1 MKFDNLTTALVLI
14 ASVFLL
20 KHNSYAQQFEN
31 EIRPILAKH
40 CFQCHGSDKQES
52 KIRFDTLST
61 NLIENRPAA
70 ETWHD
75 ALTSLDL
82 GEMPP
87 DDQPDL
93 SPVEHEKLTTWI
105 RQRLKEAEA
114 SKTPNIGSV
123 VLRRLNRIEYQ
134 NTMVD
139 LLGVDLAY
147 STNLPPDT
155 PSEQGFQNNGGA
167 LTISPMA
174 LEFYLAAAR
183 DGLSKAIVTG
193 PPPQIFNEP
202 VSLSTSGGK
211 RKELSSNHLGLGAQ
225 FIGKLNNFPNSGEF
239 RIRVTAQANLVDGAD
254 YPRLKATFG
263 YRADT
268 QSPNKEIG
276 TTEVTSEQPG
286 VYEFRGRMEDFPIQ
300 SRNQSKFPGQLI
312 TLTNVFNDGKQR
324 KLTRKVETTVEKN
337 GKLRKVKKTELIKHA
352 DVPTITIQSVEFTSP
367 LYESWPPNHHQTI
380 LFDSR
385 TRDISE
391 QAYAREVIGKFMQ
404 RAFRRPVLDW
414 ETDSMLELFAKLK
427 KSTTTFEEAIRE
439 TLAIILVSPD
449 FLFLVETAKDKD
461 SESELLTSFELASR
475 LSYFLWS
482 TMPDQRL
489 YDVAAAGRLMQPNV
503 LAQEVERML
512 GDPKSSQFI
521 RQFSDQW
528 LDLASVN
535 RVAINPQYYEQWD
548 TSLEPWMQEESR
560 QFFAEILQKDL
571 SALNFIDSEFAML
584 NAPMARHY
592 GIENGPRGV
601 AFERVQLPEGSNR
614 GGLLGQASILLGNS
628 TGEDSHPI
636 LRGVWVRERLL
647 NDPPDPP
654 PPNVPA
660 LESNDP
666 KFNELTVRE
675 QLKIHRQDVS
685 CAACHRRIDPWGLA
699 LEHFDAVGQWRTNV
713 KRLNR
718 KKVFSVPVQA
728 ETVLPSGK
736 KISGAADLKNYLLQH
751 RSKQFAET
759 IATQITSYAIGRSVE
774 FADKRNIESITNTFI
789 ESDYR
794 LQALIQR
801 IVQDPLFQSK

>member
-14 ASVFLL
+14 ASVLLL
-20 KHNSYAQQFEN
+20 KHDSYAQQFKN
-31 EIRPILAKH
+31 EILPILAKH

-87 DDQPDL
+87 ADQPDL

-105 RQRLKEAEA
+105 RQQLKEAEA
-114 SKTPNIGSV
+114 SKTQNTGSV

-193 PPPQIFNEP
+193 ARPQIFNEP
-202 VSLSTSGGK
+202 VPLSTSGGK

-268 QSPNKEIG
+268 QSPSKEIG
-276 TTEVTSEQPG
+276 TIEITSEQPG

-337 GKLRKVKKTELIKHA
+337 GKLRKVKTTELIKHA

-367 LYESWPPNHHQTI
+367 LYESWPPNHHQRI

-414 ETDSMLELFAKLK
+414 ETDSMLELFAKLR

-439 TLAIILVSPD
+439 TLALILVSPD
-449 FLFLVETAKDKD
+449 FLFLVETAKDTD

-489 YDVAAAGRLMQPNV
+489 YDVAASGTLMQPNV

-535 RVAINPQYYEQWD
+535 QVAINPQYYEQWD

-592 GIENGPRGV
+592 GIKNGPRGV
-601 AFERVQLPEGSNR
+601 AFERVQLPEGSKR

-660 LESNDP
+660 LESTDP
-666 KFNELTVRE
+666 TFNELTVRE

-713 KRLNR
+713 KRLDR
-718 KKVFSVPVQA
+718 KKALSVPVQA
-728 ETVLPSGK
+728 ETVLPSGE

-774 FADKRNIESITNTFI
+774 FSDKRNIESITTTFI
-789 ESDYR
+789 ESGYR

>member
-20 KHNSYAQQFEN
+20 KHNSYAQQFKN

-300 SRNQSKFPGQLI
+300 SRNQSKFPGQQI

-414 ETDSMLELFAKLK
+414 ETDSMLELFAKLR

-439 TLAIILVSPD
+439 TLALILVSPD

-489 YDVAAAGRLMQPNV
+489 YDVAASGTLMQPNV

-512 GDPKSSQFI
+512 GDPKSSQFT

-699 LEHFDAVGQWRTNV
+699 LEHFDAVGKWRTNV

-728 ETVLPSGK
+728 ETVLPSGE

>member
-20 KHNSYAQQFEN
+20 KHNSYAQQFKN

-414 ETDSMLELFAKLK
+414 ETDSMLELFAKLR

-439 TLAIILVSPD
+439 TLALILVSPD

-489 YDVAAAGRLMQPNV
+489 YDVAASGTLMQPNV

-751 RSKQFAET
+751 RNKQFAQT
-759 IATQITSYAIGRSVE
+759 VATQITSYAIGRSVE

>member
-20 KHNSYAQQFEN
+20 KHNSYAQQFKN

-211 RKELSSNHLGLGAQ
+211 RKELISNHLGLGAQ

-300 SRNQSKFPGQLI
+300 SRNQSKFPGQQI

-414 ETDSMLELFAKLK
+414 ETDSMLELFAKLR

-439 TLAIILVSPD
+439 TLALILVSPD
-449 FLFLVETAKDKD
+449 FLFLVETAKDTD

-489 YDVAAAGRLMQPNV
+489 YDVAASGTLMQPNV

-636 LRGVWVRERLL
+636 LRGVWIRERLL

-713 KRLNR
+713 KRLDR
-718 KKVFSVPVQA
+718 KKALSVPVQA
-728 ETVLPSGK
+728 ETVLPSGE

>member
-20 KHNSYAQQFEN
+20 KHNSYAQQFKN

-93 SPVEHEKLTTWI
+93 SPVEHEKLTNWI

-300 SRNQSKFPGQLI
+300 SRNQSKFPGQQI

-449 FLFLVETAKDKD
+449 FLFLVETAKDTD

-489 YDVAAAGRLMQPNV
+489 YDVAASGTLMQPNV

-636 LRGVWVRERLL
+636 LRGVWIRERLL

-728 ETVLPSGK
+728 ETVLPSGE

>member
-1 MKFDNLTTALVLI
+1 MKFDNLTTAFVLI

-20 KHNSYAQQFEN
+20 KHDSYAQQFKN

-52 KIRFDTLST
+52 KIRFDNLST

-93 SPVEHEKLTTWI
+93 SPVEHETLTTWI
-105 RQRLKEAEA
+105 RQQLKKAEA

-155 PSEQGFQNNGGA
+155 PSEQGFQNNGAA

-193 PPPQIFNEP
+193 ARPQIFIEP
-202 VSLSTSGGK
+202 VPLSTSGGK
-211 RKELSSNHLGLGAQ
+211 RKELISNHLGLGEQ

-254 YPRLKATFG
+254 YPRLKATLG

-276 TTEVTSEQPG
+276 TIEITSQQPG

-337 GKLRKVKKTELIKHA
+337 GKLRKVKTTELIKHT

-380 LFDSR
+380 LFDSP

-414 ETDSMLELFAKLK
+414 ETESMLELFAKLR

-439 TLAIILVSPD
+439 TLALILVSPD
-449 FLFLVETAKDKD
+449 FLFLVETAKDTD

-482 TMPDQRL
+482 TMPDQQL
-489 YDVAAAGRLMQPNV
+489 YDVAASGTLMQPNV

-592 GIENGPRGV
+592 GIDNGPRGV
-601 AFERVQLPEGSNR
+601 AFERVQLPEGSKR

-699 LEHFDAVGQWRTNV
+699 LEHFDAVGQYRTNV
-713 KRLNR
+713 KRLDR
-718 KKVFSVPVQA
+718 KKVLSVPVQA
-728 ETVLPSGK
+728 GTVLPSGE

-759 IATQITSYAIGRSVE
+759 IATQITS
-774 FADKRNIESITNTFI
+774 
-789 ESDYR
+789 
-794 LQALIQR
+794 
-801 IVQDPLFQSK
+801 

>member
-1 MKFDNLTTALVLI
+1 MKFDNLTTAFVLI

-20 KHNSYAQQFEN
+20 KHNSYAQEFN
-31 EIRPILAKH
+31 DEIRPILAKH

-93 SPVEHEKLTTWI
+93 SPVEHETLTTWI
-105 RQRLKEAEA
+105 RQQLKEAEA
-114 SKTPNIGSV
+114 SKTQNTGSV

-155 PSEQGFQNNGGA
+155 PSEQGFQNNGAA

-193 PPPQIFNEP
+193 ARPQIFNEP

-211 RKELSSNHLGLGAQ
+211 RKELISNHLGLSEQ

-276 TTEVTSEQPG
+276 TTEITSEQPG

-337 GKLRKVKKTELIKHA
+337 GKLRKVKTTELIKHA

-367 LYESWPPNHHQTI
+367 LYESWPPAHHQTI
-380 LFDSR
+380 LFDSP

-391 QAYAREVIGKFMQ
+391 QAYARKVIGKFMQ

-414 ETDSMLELFAKLK
+414 ETDSMLELFAKLR

-439 TLAIILVSPD
+439 TLALILVSPD
-449 FLFLVETAKDKD
+449 FLFLVETAKDTD

-489 YDVAAAGRLMQPNV
+489 YDLAASGTLMQPNV
-503 LAQEVERML
+503 LTQEVERML

-535 RVAINPQYYEQWD
+535 RVAINPQYHEQWD

-560 QFFAEILQKDL
+560 QFFAEILQKNL
-571 SALNFIDSEFAML
+571 SALNFINSEFAML

-601 AFERVQLPEGSNR
+601 AFERVELPKGSNR

-636 LRGVWVRERLL
+636 LRGVWIRERLL

-660 LESNDP
+660 LETNDP

-675 QLKIHRQDVS
+675 QLKIHRQDVN

-718 KKVFSVPVQA
+718 KKVLSVPVQA
-728 ETVLPSGK
+728 ETVLPSGE

-751 RSKQFAET
+751 RSKRFAQT

-774 FADKRNIESITNTFI
+774 FADKPNIESITNTFI

>member
-20 KHNSYAQQFEN
+20 KHNSYAQQFKN

-211 RKELSSNHLGLGAQ
+211 RKELISNHLGLGAQ

-300 SRNQSKFPGQLI
+300 SRNQSKFPGQQI

-414 ETDSMLELFAKLK
+414 ETDSMLELFAKLR

-439 TLAIILVSPD
+439 TLALILVSPD
-449 FLFLVETAKDKD
+449 FLFLVETAKDTD

-489 YDVAAAGRLMQPNV
+489 YDVAASGTLMQPNV

-521 RQFSDQW
+521 RQFADQW

-636 LRGVWVRERLL
+636 LRGVWIRERLL

>member
-114 SKTPNIGSV
+114 SKTQNIGSV

-414 ETDSMLELFAKLK
+414 ETDSMLELFAKLR

-439 TLAIILVSPD
+439 TLALILVSPD

-489 YDVAAAGRLMQPNV
+489 YDVAASGTLMQPNV

-512 GDPKSSQFI
+512 GDPNSSQFT

-592 GIENGPRGV
+592 GIENAPRGV

-660 LESNDP
+660 LESTDP
-666 KFNELTVRE
+666 KFNELAVRE

-728 ETVLPSGK
+728 ETVLPSGE

>member
-1 MKFDNLTTALVLI
+1 MKFDNLTTAFVLI

-20 KHNSYAQQFEN
+20 KHDSYAQQFKN

-52 KIRFDTLST
+52 KIRFDNLST
-61 NLIENRPAA
+61 DLIENRPAA

-93 SPVEHEKLTTWI
+93 SPVEHETLTTWI
-105 RQRLKEAEA
+105 RQQLKKAEA

-155 PSEQGFQNNGGA
+155 PSEQGFQNNGAA

-193 PPPQIFNEP
+193 ARPQIFIEP
-202 VSLSTSGGK
+202 VPLSTSGGK
-211 RKELSSNHLGLGAQ
+211 RKELISNHLGLGEQ

-254 YPRLKATFG
+254 YPRLKATLG

-276 TTEVTSEQPG
+276 TIEITSQQPG

-337 GKLRKVKKTELIKHA
+337 GKLRKVKTTELIKHT

-380 LFDSR
+380 LFDSP

-414 ETDSMLELFAKLK
+414 ETDSMLELFAKLR

-439 TLAIILVSPD
+439 TLALILVSPD
-449 FLFLVETAKDKD
+449 FLFLVETAKDTD

-482 TMPDQRL
+482 TMPDQQL
-489 YDVAAAGRLMQPNV
+489 YDVAASGTLMQPNV

-592 GIENGPRGV
+592 GIDNGPRGV
-601 AFERVQLPEGSNR
+601 AFERVQLPEGSKR

-699 LEHFDAVGQWRTNV
+699 LEHFDAVGQYRTNV
-713 KRLNR
+713 KRLDR
-718 KKVFSVPVQA
+718 KKVLSVPVQA
-728 ETVLPSGK
+728 ETVLPSGE
-736 KISGAADLKNYLLQH
+736 KISGATDLKNYLLQH

-774 FADKRNIESITNTFI
+774 FADKRNIESITTTFI
-789 ESDYR
+789 ESGYR